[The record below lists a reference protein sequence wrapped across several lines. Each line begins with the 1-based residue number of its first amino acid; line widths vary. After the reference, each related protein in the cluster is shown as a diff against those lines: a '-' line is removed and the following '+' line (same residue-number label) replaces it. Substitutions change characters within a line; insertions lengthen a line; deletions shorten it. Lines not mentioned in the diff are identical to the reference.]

1 MFGGPGSIQTW
12 GPRTRRYAF
21 SSFGPPKDHTTYCI
35 YIEYQY
41 GSENGIVSLLEK
53 FGIANYELV
62 ELDNFEQAFGFLH
75 DKKADAGVVNRI
87 FGNLFQN
94 RTVKKTVAHRCPV

>member
-1 MFGGPGSIQTW
+1 M
-12 GPRTRRYAF
+12 
-21 SSFGPPKDHTTYCI
+21 
-35 YIEYQY
+35 
-41 GSENGIVSLLEK
+41 EK

-62 ELDNFEQAFGFLH
+62 ELDNYEQVFGFLH